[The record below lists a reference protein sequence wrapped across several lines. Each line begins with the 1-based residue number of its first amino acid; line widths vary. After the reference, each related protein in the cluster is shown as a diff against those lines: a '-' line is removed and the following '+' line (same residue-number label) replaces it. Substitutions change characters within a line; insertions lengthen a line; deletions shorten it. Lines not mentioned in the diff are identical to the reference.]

1 MATFKTSAR
10 TLDMLGRQQI
20 AGIPTAIS
28 ELFKNAHDAYADRV
42 EIDYYRSDGLFVL
55 RDDGIGMTKAE
66 FTERWLTIG
75 TDSKVD
81 PRKRSGLHHA
91 SGRPRRRPILGEKGI
106 GRLAIATIGPQVL
119 VLTRAKRG
127 GTLSD
132 LTAAFINWS
141 IFACPGIDLD
151 DIRIPIRSFRGG
163 ELPNG
168 EEVAEMVADF
178 RRGMGRLRA
187 RIERERCERI
197 DSQLDRFKVDP
208 QAIDGYLRAPTLRA
222 SGAGTHFILLPASDL
237 LAEDIDGEPNGDKAP
252 PLTKALLGFANTLSI
267 DEQEPVIRTAF
278 RDHKSDVL
286 CDELIIDRKFF
297 TREEFRDADHQV
309 TGRFDEY
316 GQFTG
321 RITIYGDTVEG
332 HVIPWR
338 NPDGRPTACGPFDIS
353 FAAIEG
359 EARYSTLPPEKHASI
374 VNKTNPLGGLYIY
387 RDGIRILPYG
397 DTDYD
402 WLDIEFRRTKSA
414 HYYYF
419 SHRKMF
425 GVVEIDSEH
434 NADLLEKAGREGF
447 RENKAYRQFRNILR
461 NFFVQMAADFFRKE
475 GPHSDRFETR
485 KADLEKMELDRRRR
499 ERLVSVKRRRMMD
512 DLGTFFARV
521 DRDEP
526 QDRALQLSQDVED
539 QLRNTLRMEDRQQ
552 AAEEIIRIERSA
564 AAGLR
569 DLEARY
575 RVARPKIALTKALQR
590 EWRAYT
596 VVSAELETNVF
607 RGTRETI
614 EDLISDEAAKARL
627 ELDHRLRMETTL
639 NELAEHARTETRHR
653 GAEAR
658 RKADSMAHD
667 VREAAAACIRE
678 VESALRSVIVDFQ
691 RTELSSLE
699 NDEFRRMR
707 EGLESKI
714 REAWEKRSVR
724 LESIRSQLDAIDLS
738 GAASTLE
745 DQLVAVEQRNVL
757 LEEEAAAD
765 LQLAQL
771 GMAVEIINHE
781 FRATVG
787 SLRNNLRGLK
797 AWADVNEELDGLYR
811 NIRASFD
818 HLDGYLTLFTPLHR
832 RLYRKEVEILGSEIY
847 TFLKDLFN
855 ERLARHNVR
864 MSRTDV
870 FSKSVTIGYPSSF
883 YPVFVN
889 LVDNAIF
896 WLAQRNPSVERTIE
910 LDAAQGAFMIRDS
923 GPGVPRRD
931 REAIFEYGF
940 TRKPGGRG
948 MGLSISRE
956 TLRRVGYD
964 LTLAEPAADDGV
976 TFLISPHNTDEE
988 GSNGAK

>member
-1 MATFKTSAR
+1 MATFKTRAR

-28 ELFKNAHDAYADRV
+28 ELFKNAHDAYADKV

-55 RDDGIGMTKAE
+55 RDDGIGMTEAE
-66 FTERWLTIG
+66 FIERWLTIG
-75 TDSKVD
+75 TDNKLDRREWS
-81 PRKRSGLHHA
+81 RLHHVA
-91 SGRPRRRPILGEKGI
+91 GRPRRPILGEKGI

-127 GTLSD
+127 DTLSV

-151 DIRIPIRSFRGG
+151 DIHVPIRSFRGG

-178 RRGMGRLRA
+178 RRGNEKLRGR
-187 RIERERCERI
+187 IDRESYERI
-197 DSQLDRFKVDP
+197 DRELDRFKVDP

-222 SGAGTHFILLPASDL
+222 PGAGTHFILLPASGL
-237 LAEDIDGEPNGDKAP
+237 LADDIDGEPDGDKAP
-252 PLTKALLGFANTLSI
+252 PLIKTLLGFANTMSI
-267 DEQEPVIRTAF
+267 DERKPVIRTAF
-278 RDHKSDVL
+278 RDHKSNVL
-286 CDELIIDRKFF
+286 CDELITDREFF
-297 TREEFRDADHQV
+297 TRDEFRNSDHQV

-316 GQFTG
+316 GQFIG
-321 RITIYGDTVEG
+321 RVAIYGDTIED

-359 EARYSTLPPEKHASI
+359 ESRHSKIPPEEHALI
-374 VNKTNPLGGLYIY
+374 VHKTNRLGGLYLY

-402 WLDIEFRRTKSA
+402 WLDIELRRTKSA

-419 SHRKMF
+419 THRQMF
-425 GVVEIDSEH
+425 GVVEIDSER
-434 NADLLEKAGREGF
+434 NAGLREKAGREGF
-447 RENKAYRQFRNILR
+447 RENRAYRQLRSILR

-475 GPHSDRFETR
+475 GQHSDRFESR
-485 KADLEKMELDRRRR
+485 KAELEKMEQDRRRR

-512 DLGTFFARV
+512 DLGTFFERV
-521 DRDEP
+521 ELGEP
-526 QDRALQLSQDVED
+526 EDRALRLSRNVED
-539 QLRNTLRMEDRQQ
+539 QLRNALRMKDPQQ
-552 AAEEIIRIERSA
+552 AAQEIIRIERSA
-564 AAGLR
+564 ASDLR
-569 DLEARY
+569 DLESRY
-575 RVARPKIALTKALQR
+575 RVARPRIALTKALQR

-596 VVSAELETNVF
+596 AAYAELETNVF
-607 RGTRETI
+607 RGTRESI
-614 EDLISDEAAKARL
+614 EVLISDEAAKARL
-627 ELDHRLRMETTL
+627 EVDYRLRMETTL
-639 NELAEHARTETRHR
+639 NELAEHARKETRDR
-653 GAEAR
+653 GAETR

-667 VREAAAACIRE
+667 VRGAAAACISE

-699 NDEFRRMR
+699 NEEFRRKR

-714 REAWEKRSVR
+714 REAWEKRSAR
-724 LESIRSQLDAIDLS
+724 LESIRSQLEAIDLS

-797 AWADVNEELDGLYR
+797 AWADVNGKLEGLYR

-832 RLYRKEVEILGSEIY
+832 RLYRKEVEILGSDIY

-855 ERLARHNVR
+855 ERLARHDVR
-864 MSRTDV
+864 MSRTDA

-896 WLAQRNPSVERTIE
+896 WMAQRNPSMERTIE
-910 LDAAQGAFMIRDS
+910 LDATRGAFLIRDS
-923 GPGVPRRD
+923 GPGVSRRD
-931 REAIFEYGF
+931 LEAIFEYGF

-948 MGLSISRE
+948 MGLAISRE

-964 LTLAEPAADDGV
+964 LTLAEPAVDGGA
-976 TFLISPHNTDEE
+976 TFLICRCDPEEE